1 MPRYASMSLSSNDTY
16 RSLVIVNPTSAAGA
30 TNRRWDALAKLLR
43 SSLGNFEYVLTR
55 APGEATTLS
64 RAALHDGFE
73 MVVSVGGDGTLNEV
87 VGGFFDGA
95 APVAPEAVLGVVA
108 LGTGCDFARTMDLL
122 DLKSACARLGGRNTR
137 IIDVGLARFTG
148 HDGAGVTRIFINVV
162 SIGVG
167 GLVARFVSPRL
178 KAVSGQL
185 AFTLA
190 TLRALAVYRDQS
202 VTFEFDDMPP
212 CSLAITNCAFGNGRF
227 FGAGMQVAPAAELDD
242 GELDVTIW
250 SGFGLMDF
258 ILKRHALYDGSHV
271 RLPGAQVLRTRR
283 TIATSK
289 STVLLEL
296 DGESVGRLPAQ
307 LEVLPGAIRLK
318 T

>member
-1 MPRYASMSLSSNDTY
+1 MSSNDAY

-30 TNRRWDALAKLLR
+30 TSRRWDSIAKLLR
-43 SSLGNFEYVLTR
+43 SSLGSFEYAFTR

-64 RAALHDGFE
+64 RAALREGFE

-87 VGGFFDGA
+87 VGGFFDGS

-108 LGTGCDFARTMDLL
+108 LGTGCDFARTIDLL
-122 DLKSACARLGGRNTR
+122 DLESACARLGGRNTR
-137 IIDVGLARFTG
+137 IIDLGLASFTG
-148 HDGAGVTRIFINVV
+148 HDGAPTARIFINVA
-162 SIGVG
+162 SFGVG
-167 GLVARFVSPRL
+167 GLVARLVSPRL
-178 KAVSGQL
+178 KAVRGQL

-190 TLRALAVYRDQS
+190 TLRALAVYRDQT
-202 VTFEFDDMPP
+202 VTLEFDDMPP
-212 CSLAITNCAFGNGRF
+212 RSLAITNCAFGNGRY
-227 FGAGMQVAPAAELDD
+227 FGAGMQVAPGAVLDD

-258 ILKRHALYDGSHV
+258 VRKRHTLHDGSHV

-283 TIATSK
+283 TIATSE

-296 DGESVGRLPAQ
+296 DGESVGRLPARLQ
-307 LEVLPGAIRLK
+307 VLPRAIHLK
-318 T
+318 V